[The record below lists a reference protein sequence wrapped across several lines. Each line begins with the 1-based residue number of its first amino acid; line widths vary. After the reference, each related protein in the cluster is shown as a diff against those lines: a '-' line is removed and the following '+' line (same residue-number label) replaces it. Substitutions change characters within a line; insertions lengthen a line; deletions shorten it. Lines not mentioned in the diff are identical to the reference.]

1 MRISSDTR
9 AIQLWKSEKIDL
21 WFFIIV
27 AGAHPKMKWSPG
39 ALFCEQVGELTRVFS
54 QWNECEQTVVLYALL
69 RRIPAVQ
76 ARFLAQAVQHSLHS
90 VSELD
95 SQELNANN
103 PSESWFYFL
112 FELSLPV
119 LEDLEFI

>member
-1 MRISSDTR
+1 
-9 AIQLWKSEKIDL
+9 
-21 WFFIIV
+21 
-27 AGAHPKMKWSPG
+27 MKWSPG

-76 ARFLAQAVQHSLHS
+76 ARFLAHAVQHSLHS
-90 VSELD
+90 VTELD

-103 PSESWFYFL
+103 PGKVEKNCKKMKKNRVQKKT
-112 FELSLPV
+112 E
-119 LEDLEFI
+119 IIKKMHT

>member
-1 MRISSDTR
+1 MLLLDI
-9 AIQLWKSEKIDL
+9 KIL
-21 WFFIIV
+21 M
-27 AGAHPKMKWSPG
+27 KMKWSPG

-103 PSESWFYFL
+103 PGNCCNDCVWYKFTCL
-112 FELSLPV
+112 IGV
-119 LEDLEFI
+119 LEISTVS

>member
-1 MRISSDTR
+1 
-9 AIQLWKSEKIDL
+9 
-21 WFFIIV
+21 
-27 AGAHPKMKWSPG
+27 MKWTTG
-39 ALFCEQVGELTRVFS
+39 APFNEQVGELTRVFS

-95 SQELNANN
+95 IKEINANN
-103 PSESWFYFL
+103 PGNYN
-112 FELSLPV
+112 
-119 LEDLEFI
+119 FIKYTQYILYTFVMLY